1 MANVLLILPELTIFL
16 AAILV
21 FKCLILGLSVLHVW
35 RVAFAGSLLG
45 LGACLITLGMTGEPF
60 HPGIYRV
67 DLFSQLMKTVIAA
80 ALVLVLVLSDSPPVM
95 RRDAW
100 RELPFF
106 LLLSSAGLMMMTS
119 ATELITLYL
128 ALELSAFPVYALIV
142 LHRDRRMGSEGATK
156 YMLQGM
162 VASAVTLYGMSFIF
176 GLSGTT
182 YLSEIAAALPELGSQ
197 PLFWVGL
204 LLLLAGFL
212 FKLALFPFHFWA
224 PDTYFSSPHPVA
236 TFIATVSK
244 VAAIAVLC
252 RMVAV
257 AGWNEASIDGETL
270 RIVLIVLAVAA
281 MTLGN
286 LAALVQKDF
295 KRLLGYSAIAH
306 AGYIVVALQAFS
318 SLGHTAIVFYTIGYL
333 AMTWICFM
341 VACEVGRNRDTVPV
355 SALAGLW
362 QRSPMLALCLLI
374 GIFGLTGLP
383 PTVGFIGKWFLFSA
397 ALEDGQFLLV
407 LIAAL
412 NSAVAVYYYMR
423 VLRVAY
429 LLEPAKEDTGILA
442 PSPLVVTGAMV
453 ACLVVLWM
461 GVAPNYFWEIAAEA
475 IVALGAT
482 Y

>member
-1 MANVLLILPELTIFL
+1 MTNVLLILPELTIL
-16 AAILV
+16 MTAVAV
-21 FKCLILGLSVLHVW
+21 FKCLILRAPLLLAW
-35 RVAFAGSLLG
+35 RFAFTGALLA
-45 LGACLITLGMTGEPF
+45 LGACLFTLGMSGEPF
-60 HPGIYRV
+60 HPGIYKV

-80 ALVLVLVLSDSPPVM
+80 SLVLILVLSDNPPVM
-95 RRDAW
+95 RRDVGG
-100 RELPFF
+100 ELPFF
-106 LLLSSAGLMMMTS
+106 LLLSTAGLMMVTS

-128 ALELSAFPVYALIV
+128 ALELSAFPVYALIA
-142 LHRDRRMGSEGATK
+142 LHRRRNLASEGAAK

-182 YLSEIAAALPELGSQ
+182 RLDQIAAGMPELSTQ
-197 PLFWVGL
+197 PLFWMGL
-204 LLLLAGFL
+204 LLLLAGFI
-212 FKLALFPFHFWA
+212 FKLALVPFHFWA
-224 PDTYFSSPHPVA
+224 PDTYFAAPHPVA
-236 TFIATVSK
+236 AFIATVSK

-252 RMVAV
+252 RVITVTA
-257 AGWNEASIDGETL
+257 WGELAMHGEGL
-270 RIVLIVLAVAA
+270 RIILIILAVAA

-286 LAALVQKDF
+286 LAALVQTDF

-318 SLGHTAIVFYTIGYL
+318 SLGHAAIVFYTIGYL
-333 AMTWICFM
+333 AMTWLCFM
-341 VACEVGRNRDTVPV
+341 VACEIGRNRDTVPV
-355 SALAGLW
+355 EALAGLW
-362 QRSPMLALCLLI
+362 QRSPLLALCLLI

-429 LLEPAKEDTGILA
+429 LLDPPEGETTPLA
-442 PSPLVVTGAMV
+442 PAPLIIIGGMV

-461 GVAPNYFWEIAAEA
+461 GAVPNFFWEMAVEAVAALA
-475 IVALGAT
+475 VAH
-482 Y
+482 